1 MKMHDGKKKICF
13 GDRQGMLYSSYE
25 TLANDLTP
33 LSLSLS
39 MYETGI
45 VCSISYGSFVVHSFI

>member
-1 MKMHDGKKKICF
+1 MKMHDGKKRFALEI
-13 GDRQGMLYSSYE
+13 DRVYYSYE